1 MTQSNPKAKRR
12 THPAGGFS
20 LVELMVVLAI
30 IGAMAAIALPG
41 VGRYVRNFRIKG
53 GSQQVAMEM
62 NVARSRAITKNV
74 NLGVVFAVVNDTQ
87 YRWVLEDDQQP
98 LVTPN
103 WSGISG
109 EDWANLTADPIQT
122 GTVQSLPTSVS
133 FDAPSNCPGVTTGTD
148 TWGLRFNQ
156 LGGTCAFGAGSCG
169 AAPPNAGVITTNY
182 VRVTGA
188 GHFVCLKDNSTS
200 LHKWVSISPG
210 GRVVAQ
216 P

>member
-1 MTQSNPKAKRR
+1 MRQSKPKAIPGS
-12 THPAGGFS
+12 HAGGFS

-30 IGAMAAIALPG
+30 IGAMAAVALPA

-74 NLGVVFAVVNDTQ
+74 NLGVVFAVLSDTD

-98 LVTPN
+98 QTTPN
-103 WSGISG
+103 WTGISG
-109 EDWANLTADPIQT
+109 EDWAVLTADPIQT

-133 FDAPSNCPGVTTGTD
+133 FDAPSNCPGVTSGTD

-169 AAPPNAGVITTNY
+169 AAPPNAGAITTNY

-188 GHFVCLKDNSTS
+188 GHFICLKENTTS